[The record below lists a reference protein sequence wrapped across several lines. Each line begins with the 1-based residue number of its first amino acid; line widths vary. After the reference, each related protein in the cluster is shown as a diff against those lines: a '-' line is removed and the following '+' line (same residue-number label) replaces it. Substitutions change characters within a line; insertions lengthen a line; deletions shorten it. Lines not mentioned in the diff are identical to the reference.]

1 MNEFKRVL
9 IHIRWPIQSFT
20 LLGFLFGMVVS
31 RINLSADLILG
42 FISWFLLCSAIGVFN
57 SYYDKDEK
65 PVAGLENP
73 PAAAISMLIGAWLFK
88 LSGFIIALFL
98 NKMFLII
105 YIAGVVFSVL
115 YSHERF
121 RLKSNGYI
129 AVILNF
135 VVGAMTFLAAS
146 SFSLPSPAILFLDG
160 ATAGFFLEAIYLMM
174 QVHQKEED
182 NNRKDISIMVLYG
195 RKVTITSAIVLMI
208 VAAILSLVSLVAS
221 DYQWFYIFAL
231 VVYFTIILFFSYIWL
246 KKQEEPMQD
255 FKIMNKLIM
264 RLSYAANLILAV
276 IYVFETLQLF
286 L

>member
-146 SFSLPSPAILFLDG
+146 SFSLPSPAILFLGG
-160 ATAGFFLEAIYLMM
+160 ATAGFFLAAIYLMM